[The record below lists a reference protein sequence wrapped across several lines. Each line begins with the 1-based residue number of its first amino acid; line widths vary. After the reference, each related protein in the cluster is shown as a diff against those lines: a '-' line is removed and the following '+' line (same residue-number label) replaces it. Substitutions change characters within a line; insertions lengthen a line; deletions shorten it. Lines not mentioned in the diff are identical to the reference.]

1 MNLDRIIAVRNNKT
15 LYHDGNHSVK
25 VFEHGYSQPE
35 VFREAYIQTLMY
47 SLGLNVPKVEQVT
60 KINGKNAIVSE
71 FIAGKTLAGI
81 MKDSP
86 DSLCESVKM
95 IAELQYRIAS
105 EKAPIRQLREYIT
118 DSLGAAELSESEL
131 KKLRSA
137 LELLPQRDVL
147 LHGELTPDNIIISRD
162 GTPYIID
169 WEYASQGNICY
180 GHAVTCVSLLAEG
193 NERGVKQYLDIIFDK
208 FLTGSEEIVKW
219 MPLAAA
225 SLSAGSFGNR
235 KKFLLEQVRSRIS
248 RKGGII

>member
-15 LYHDGNHSVK
+15 LYRDGNHSVK

-35 VFREAYIQTLMY
+35 VFREAYIQTLMN
-47 SLGLNVPKVEQVT
+47 SLGLDVPKVEQIT
-60 KINGKNAIVSE
+60 KINGKTAIVSE
-71 FIAGKTLAGI
+71 FIAGRTLAEI
-81 MKDSP
+81 MRDSP
-86 DSLCESVKM
+86 EKSEEAVRM

-105 EKAPIRQLREYIT
+105 EKAPIRQLKEYIT
-118 DSLGAAELSESEL
+118 DSLKEADLCESDL

-137 LELLPQRDVL
+137 LELLPKREVL

-193 NERGVKQYLDIIFDK
+193 NELGVKQYLDTVFDK

-225 SLSAGSFGNR
+225 SLSAGSFGNK
-235 KKFLLEQVRSRIS
+235 KKFLLEHTHSKLS
-248 RKGGII
+248 RKVGII

>member
-1 MNLDRIIAVRNNKT
+1 M
-15 LYHDGNHSVK
+15 
-25 VFEHGYSQPE
+25 
-35 VFREAYIQTLMY
+35 
-47 SLGLNVPKVEQVT
+47 
-60 KINGKNAIVSE
+60 
-71 FIAGKTLAGI
+71 
-81 MKDSP
+81 
-86 DSLCESVKM
+86 
-95 IAELQYRIAS
+95 
-105 EKAPIRQLREYIT
+105 
-118 DSLGAAELSESEL
+118 
-131 KKLRSA
+131 
-137 LELLPQRDVL
+137 L